1 MTSRTHA
8 TQTLRLQ
15 GPAGAIQGLQ
25 QSPSAPDPAGVA
37 LLCHPHP
44 LHGGTMDNK
53 VVHTLARSFLS
64 LECVAVRFNF
74 RGVGDSAGSYGDGV
88 GETEDAVA
96 VAAWAR
102 LQWPELRLYLGGF
115 SFGALVALRATPQL
129 SADGLVTVAPPV
141 AKIAGRIDQP
151 RCPWLVVQ
159 GDADDVVDADEVVE
173 WLNTLE
179 PGPDLRIMSDAEH
192 FFHGRLNELRHNVV
206 EFFRPEI
213 STGLRPEPSA
223 P

>member
-1 MTSRTHA
+1 
-8 TQTLRLQ
+8 
-15 GPAGAIQGLQ
+15 
-25 QSPSAPDPAGVA
+25 
-37 LLCHPHP
+37 
-44 LHGGTMDNK
+44 MDNK

-74 RGVGDSAGSYGDGV
+74 RGVGDSVGSYGDGV

-129 SADGLVTVAPPV
+129 SADGLVTVALPV

-179 PGPDLRIMSDAEH
+179 PGPELRIMSDAEH
-192 FFHGRLNELRHNVV
+192 FFHGRLNALRHNVV
-206 EFFRPEI
+206 EFCRPEI

>member
-1 MTSRTHA
+1 MN
-8 TQTLRLQ
+8 
-15 GPAGAIQGLQ
+15 
-25 QSPSAPDPAGVA
+25 
-37 LLCHPHP
+37 
-44 LHGGTMDNK
+44 NK

-129 SADGLVTVAPPV
+129 SADGLVTVALPV

-179 PGPDLRIMSDAEH
+179 PGPELRIMSDAEH